1 MPRTLVAVAVA
12 ASVATV
18 QPLLSQGISRIS
30 AAEMQAAL
38 QQSGETDSR
47 GGLFRAAPDNNAQFI
62 LNRRTTVSAIEVHCA
77 WDDLL
82 IVRSGAGLLRH
93 GRKLRGLSRYGSR
106 EWRAKEIVTPAEA
119 NLASGDV
126 VRIPAGEAHTI
137 APLGDAPLVYL
148 VVKVRSWEERA
159 CGSLPQGGQ

>member
-1 MPRTLVAVAVA
+1 MHAYPYLVAMSLVVG
-12 ASVATV
+12 AS
-18 QPLLSQGISRIS
+18 PLASQGITRIS
-30 AAEMQAAL
+30 AAEMQAVL
-38 QQSGETDSR
+38 QQSDDSDSR
-47 GGLFRAAPDNNAQFI
+47 GGLFRAAGDNNAQFV

-82 IVRSGAGLLRH
+82 LVRSGAGLLRH
-93 GRKLRGLSRYGSR
+93 GRKLRGLTRYGSR
-106 EWRAKEIVTPAEA
+106 EWRAKEIVTPNEA

-137 APLGDAPLVYL
+137 RPLGDAPLVYL